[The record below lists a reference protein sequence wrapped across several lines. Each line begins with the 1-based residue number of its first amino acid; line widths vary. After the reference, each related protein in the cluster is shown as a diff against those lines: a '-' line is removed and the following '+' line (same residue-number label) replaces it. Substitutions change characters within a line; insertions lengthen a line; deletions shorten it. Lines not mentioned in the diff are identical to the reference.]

1 MVQGPSMCMLNLNF
15 SSGYMEPCWD
25 NSIIIEQ
32 CSLRERKRALE
43 MELER
48 EILVVI
54 EVEIEI
60 DRSFSWQKYRERQ
73 TGVDRQTNKQIAL
86 YKKLKVMVIDIFQ
99 P

>member
-1 MVQGPSMCMLNLNF
+1 MVQGPSMCMLNFNF
-15 SSGYMEPCWD
+15 SSGYMDHCWD

-54 EVEIEI
+54 EVEIENFQFAEI
-60 DRSFSWQKYRERQ
+60 QRETDRCGQ
-73 TGVDRQTNKQIAL
+73 TDKQIDSL
-86 YKKLKVMVIDIFQ
+86 IQKVKSYGD
-99 P
+99 